1 MRSNDTRSG
10 TSPACTPVASLVT
23 IWLSGMVVSSIL
35 SLWVEFQR
43 LTRVEAALVPLARTH
58 IVIVSARAVAA
69 TAVEAMSE
77 AASAARS
84 VLVVMA
90 FLPRLVRVIPAILA
104 KGLFPDPPQ
113 RIRGGRVGKAF
124 PTLCSAAVFG
134 PQGEAGP

>member
-1 MRSNDTRSG
+1 
-10 TSPACTPVASLVT
+10 
-23 IWLSGMVVSSIL
+23 MVVSSIL
-35 SLWVEFQR
+35 SLWVAFQR

-90 FLPRLVRVIPAILA
+90 FLPIDRAYFSAILA
-104 KGLFPDPPQ
+104 KELPSTAALRRWSRALWEKLFP
-113 RIRGGRVGKAF
+113 RNLYRGPRH
-124 PTLCSAAVFG
+124 AARRR
-134 PQGEAGP
+134 